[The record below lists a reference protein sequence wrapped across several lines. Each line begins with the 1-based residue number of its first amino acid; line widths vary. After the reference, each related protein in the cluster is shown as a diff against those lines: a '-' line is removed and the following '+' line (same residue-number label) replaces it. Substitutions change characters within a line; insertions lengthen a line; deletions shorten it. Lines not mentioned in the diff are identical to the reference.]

1 MTKNTYTA
9 VLEIEVPKE
18 LGWIRGEE
26 AKEYLKEAVKE
37 LLKTNNLNF
46 RSSYDTRN
54 GRRISAIGFPYTT
67 KILTVS
73 ERQVNQNRLNPRLFE
88 KRKE

>member
-1 MTKNTYTA
+1 MNKHTYTA
-9 VLEIEVPKE
+9 ILEIEVPKE

-54 GRRISAIGFPYTT
+54 GKRINVFTARRESN
-67 KILTVS
+67 L
-73 ERQVNQNRLNPRLFE
+73 EE
-88 KRKE
+88 K

>member
-1 MTKNTYTA
+1 MNKHTYTA
-9 VLEIEVPKE
+9 ILEIEVPKE

-54 GRRISAIGFPYTT
+54 VKRINVFTARRES
-67 KILTVS
+67 
-73 ERQVNQNRLNPRLFE
+73 NREE
-88 KRKE
+88 K

>member
-9 VLEIEVPKE
+9 ILEIEVPKK

-26 AKEYLKEAVKE
+26 AEEYLKETVKE
-37 LLKTNNLNF
+37 LLKTNNLKF

-54 GRRISAIGFPYTT
+54 GKRISH
-67 KILTVS
+67 
-73 ERQVNQNRLNPRLFE
+73 RLNDLQQKMLILKDNQTR
-88 KRKE
+88 RKNEQSS